1 MATSRLNRPGK
12 EAQTR
17 PDAERRSRAGRRSDR
32 QTDHGLPAQRHQ
44 ESDGG
49 SATQEARLAA
59 GLGWF
64 GIGLGVAELLMPRRL
79 ARTIGVPDQHHRVI
93 RAMGIREVA
102 SGIGILLSPSAATGV
117 WTRVA
122 GDVIDLACLGAAFTS
137 RGSSRGRL
145 VTAAAAV
152 AGATALD
159 VLCAQQLTRG
169 IQTRGGEM
177 PVVVTLIV
185 NRSREELYKA
195 WRNLT
200 NLPRW
205 MKHLRSVEEQGERR
219 SHWVASG
226 PAGST
231 VEWDAEITEDR
242 ANEIIAWR
250 SVEGSDLD
258 HRGVVKFEPVA
269 GNRGTMVT
277 VEMRYAPPGGTLGSA
292 VAAWFGKDLPLSI
305 KMDLRRFKQ
314 VMETGEVITT
324 EGQPAGRAETISW
337 KYDVASRRGE

>member
-1 MATSRLNRPGK
+1 MATSRLNRPARK
-12 EAQTR
+12 AQRR
-17 PDAERRSRAGRRSDR
+17 PERAEKRSGAPRSGNQSDEGG
-32 QTDHGLPAQRHQ
+32 GLPQRHYNNDSSSQ
-44 ESDGG
+44 E
-49 SATQEARLAA
+49 TRLAA

-64 GIGLGVAELLMPRRL
+64 GIGLGLAELIMPRRV
-79 ARTIGVPDQHHRVI
+79 ARTIGVPHEHHRLI

-102 SGIGILLSPSAATGV
+102 SGIGILLSPSTATGV
-117 WTRVA
+117 WSRVA
-122 GDVIDLACLGAAFTS
+122 GDMIDLACLGAAFTS
-137 RGSSRGRL
+137 SRSSRGRL
-145 VTAAAAV
+145 MTTAAAV

-169 IQTRGGEM
+169 VQTRNGEI
-177 PVVVTLIV
+177 PVVVTLAI

-195 WRNLT
+195 WRNLS

-205 MKHLRSVEEQGERR
+205 MKHLRAVEERDERR

-226 PAGST
+226 PAGSPI
-231 VEWDAEITEDR
+231 EWEAEITEDR
-242 ANEIIAWR
+242 PNETIAWR

-258 HRGVVKFEPVA
+258 HRGVVRFEPVT

-277 VEMRYAPPGGTLGSA
+277 VEMRYVPPGGTLGSA
-292 VAAWFGKDLPLSI
+292 VAAWFGKDLPLSV

-324 EGQPAGRAETISW
+324 DGQPAGRADSLSW
-337 KYDVASRRGE
+337 KYDAASRR